1 MRRIVSSLALVA
13 VLSPSF
19 AFAVDAD
26 LNAAPNTSA
35 VSAQSTSLGEYAEVS
50 CDSNAVFS
58 QYSCQQCFTGRAVK
72 AGERLTGL
80 YDNWHNTSSNAMIAY
95 KDEQKAP
102 KMHAIGDTTWVS
114 TPSDESQVWKHAS
127 DVAWTPAKDRQS
139 FLLVANQKI
148 RFYEADLGAGYTLEK
163 TSQKNGDVVGLIQ
176 YPIMYHT
183 IDMTSGKE
191 SDIVTHNECMAF
203 TLSKE
208 ETPTTPSEPSTP
220 PPPPGATQTETG
232 PAQTL
237 LLIVAAFFI
246 AFGLMFSLRKRV

>member
-1 MRRIVSSLALVA
+1 MRRIISSLALVA

-127 DVAWTPAKDRQS
+127 DVAWTPSGDRQS

-183 IDMTSGKE
+183 IDMTTGTE
-191 SDIVTHNECMAF
+191 GEMATHNECMAF
-203 TLSKE
+203 TLTKDS
-208 ETPTTPSEPSTP
+208 TPTPPPTTPTP
-220 PPPPGATQTETG
+220 PSEVTKTETG
-232 PAQTL
+232 PAETL